1 MIDKQSRQFTKSLL
15 KECNGVNAMKNLTL
29 FVLIFVFLAANCAAT
44 DPIPTGENSGKAILE
59 KISGGVSILSNNS
72 TQLLNSTGP
81 NNSTQS
87 INSTPLTNSTSLED
101 STSTNSTLNQTSNAT
116 KKTASDLWSWGS
128 APPGYTIDKSG
139 KLVKLP
145 TTEEWLPS
153 I

>member
-1 MIDKQSRQFTKSLL
+1 
-15 KECNGVNAMKNLTL
+15 MKNLIL
-29 FVLIFVFLAANCAAT
+29 FGVIFVFLAANYAAA
-44 DPIPTGENSGKAILE
+44 DPILTGENSGKAILE

-72 TQLLNSTGP
+72 TQLLNSTGS

-87 INSTPLTNSTSLED
+87 INFPSLKN

>member
-29 FVLIFVFLAANCAAT
+29 FGLIFIFLAANCAAT

-59 KISGGVSILSNNS
+59 NISGNVLIPSNNS

-81 NNSTQS
+81 NNSTQYL
-87 INSTPLTNSTSLED
+87 NSTPLTNPPSLKN
-101 STSTNSTLNQTSNAT
+101 STSTNDTANQTSNTT
-116 KKTASDLWSWGS
+116 KKAASDLWSWGS
-128 APPGYTIDKSG
+128 VPPGYTIDKSG